1 MHSNQTSVSC
11 SLPNSQLFGL
21 ISACPPCLLYCF
33 EFFLSACC
41 VLCTVLDSGVI
52 AVTKADV
59 CLTYVNHEACILWSH
74 HHSAPHNFCT
84 CLFLSQQL
92 LGCIRVIL
100 GVSAS
105 LTGLWNLLREELVT
119 FLHLPITEPWLK
131 LAACLSKANWT
142 NACMPF
148 MTQLNC
154 EQSRYVTLL
163 CLNWSYWTSI

>member
-1 MHSNQTSVSC
+1 MGKKKNLIPLLWFFVIPGSCPWQNHTATKWWNVDSNQTSVSC

-21 ISACPPCLLYCF
+21 ISACPPCLLSCF

-105 LTGLWNLLREELVT
+105 LTGL
-119 FLHLPITEPWLK
+119 
-131 LAACLSKANWT
+131 
-142 NACMPF
+142 
-148 MTQLNC
+148 
-154 EQSRYVTLL
+154 
-163 CLNWSYWTSI
+163 